1 MFLKNTFNF
10 IKLIFINKNKNN
22 GNFKRHKRWHLWK
35 INTKLS
41 WKKQTNSQINYVYK
55 FDNKFNIIKKL
66 VKSKNFKKHKFTFKP
81 SKFFHR
87 RHNLRR
93 LEKKQ
98 LLKTILFKMNKSLK
112 KFYKNK
118 YKYVPD
124 LFTSVNS
131 FYFLSIN
138 SVNSLILF
146 KNSKKNLTNLIPLN
160 FKFQENFIENF
171 YIKLS
176 NNIEF
181 TDYILNFLNNGKNSI
196 YNINYKLN
204 YIDNNSLNE
213 FEYFDN
219 QNLRHDYVNNVQFN
233 SINTNF
239 KKSTNLKLKTRN
251 TTHKTKI
258 LINMHKNKIS
268 LFRDAR
274 IVHWNKYK
282 TPKILKEYRY
292 KKFLAYF
299 LKKKKH
305 FNLVKSLIF
314 FFKLPI
320 TFWKSFQIIYKNN
333 FFNKIEKKK
342 IYQLPINNKFWSF
355 FWVLND
361 YKLTIE
367 KKIKHYY
374 YKKAKIRNT
383 FWMKQK
389 QKLPSFFFKNY
400 IHINTNFN
408 HLYFDP
414 LTNYFSIVTDNKNIL
429 SDESYIIQNKL
440 FKLNNYRYKGS

>member
-1 MFLKNTFNF
+1 
-10 IKLIFINKNKNN
+10 
-22 GNFKRHKRWHLWK
+22 
-35 INTKLS
+35 
-41 WKKQTNSQINYVYK
+41 
-55 FDNKFNIIKKL
+55 
-66 VKSKNFKKHKFTFKP
+66 
-81 SKFFHR
+81 
-87 RHNLRR
+87 
-93 LEKKQ
+93 
-98 LLKTILFKMNKSLK
+98 MNKSLK

-274 IVHWNKYK
+274 IVH
-282 TPKILKEYRY
+282 
-292 KKFLAYF
+292 
-299 LKKKKH
+299 
-305 FNLVKSLIF
+305 
-314 FFKLPI
+314 
-320 TFWKSFQIIYKNN
+320 
-333 FFNKIEKKK
+333 
-342 IYQLPINNKFWSF
+342 
-355 FWVLND
+355 
-361 YKLTIE
+361 
-367 KKIKHYY
+367 
-374 YKKAKIRNT
+374 
-383 FWMKQK
+383 
-389 QKLPSFFFKNY
+389 
-400 IHINTNFN
+400 
-408 HLYFDP
+408 
-414 LTNYFSIVTDNKNIL
+414 
-429 SDESYIIQNKL
+429 
-440 FKLNNYRYKGS
+440 